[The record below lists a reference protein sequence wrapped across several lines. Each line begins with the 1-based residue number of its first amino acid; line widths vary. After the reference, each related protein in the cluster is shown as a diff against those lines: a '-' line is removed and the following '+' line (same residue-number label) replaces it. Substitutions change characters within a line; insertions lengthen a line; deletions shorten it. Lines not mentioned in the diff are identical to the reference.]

1 MHVRSGLD
9 VDFIRLQVAFFHHRV
24 CLRTQELKV
33 LQEKDTVDREKAVG
47 VAVKAA
53 KKLKKKGGKKK
64 KKK

>member
-1 MHVRSGLD
+1 MG
-9 VDFIRLQVAFFHHRV
+9 FIRLAFLV
-24 CLRTQELKV
+24 CAQDLKV

-53 KKLKKKGGKKK
+53 KKLKKKGGGKKK